1 MAYNFCAVQRVSDG
15 AYLLTS
21 GEWGTLD
28 FTSNYTNARFYYSD
42 ADDVA
47 QHITGYPSGEYRVV
61 EYWMPGDPQSNLP
74 KSNNTLLNNIQGSLY
89 GANSVTCNSVNY
101 RGNVDRMVVT
111 VQSQYDAFLSAW
123 NSNGGANGYVMFTQ
137 SQIDSLRIIGATA
150 ARDMRIFDSVYNDY
164 YAVGIRSTNSN
175 TASSGYRRI
184 VWSGAFVEGAVSFS
198 GQSFQWVFAS
208 K

>member
-47 QHITGYPSGEYRVV
+47 QHITGYPAGEYRVV

-89 GANSVTCNSVNY
+89 GANVVTCDSVNY
-101 RGNVDRMVVT
+101 RGTVDRMVVT
-111 VQSQYDAFLSAW
+111 VQSEYDAFLSAW
-123 NSNGGANGYVMFTQ
+123 NSNGGTNGWIMFTQ
-137 SQIDSLRIIGATA
+137 DQIDSLRIVGAPS
-150 ARDMRIFDSVYNDY
+150 ARDFGFFPSVYDNY
-164 YAVGIRSTNSN
+164 FAVSVRSTNS
-175 TASSGYRRI
+175 TTTSSGYRRI
-184 VWSGAFVEGAVSFS
+184 VWYGAFTEGAASFS
-198 GQSFQWVFAS
+198 GQQFQWVFAS